1 MITIIWVSLVVLGIL
16 FTVLLVRDVLQ
27 NKQHLE
33 QVSIWKNGLIG
44 FVVNFFDVFGIGAFA
59 PQTALLKFT
68 KQTDD
73 SVMPGTLN
81 VTNTIPV
88 LIQAIVFI
96 QIIEVDVLTLVLM
109 LVAAS
114 IGAIIGADF
123 ISSLR
128 VKSIRLI
135 MGFALLITAFF
146 MLATHMEW
154 IQGGGDAIGLRGTKL
169 LIAVVVNFIL
179 GALMTAGIGLYAPCM
194 ALVFALGMSPK
205 VAFPIMMGSCAFLMP
220 FASAKFIQKGAYNRK
235 ATISMAIPG
244 AIAVLFA
251 VYFIKSLPIDQ
262 LKIIVIVV
270 ILYTSA
276 IMFKD
281 AFKEETPI
289 STKN

>member
-1 MITIIWVSLVVLGIL
+1 MITIVWLSLVILGIGFL
-16 FTVLLVRDVLQ
+16 FLFVRDVV
-27 NKQHLE
+27 KHRDVLE
-33 QVSIWKNGLIG
+33 KVSIWKNALIG
-44 FVVNFFDVFGIGAFA
+44 FIVNFFDVLGIGAFA

-88 LIQAIVFI
+88 LIQAVIFI

-109 LVAAS
+109 LAS
-114 IGAIIGADF
+114 ATVGAILGAAF
-123 ISSLR
+123 IAALP

-146 MLATHMEW
+146 MFARQMDW
-154 IQGGGDAIGLRGTKL
+154 IKGGGDAIGLTGYKL
-169 LIAVVVNFIL
+169 LIAIAANFML

-235 ATISMAIPG
+235 ATLSMAIPG

-251 VYFIKSLPIDQ
+251 VYFVKSLPLDQ
-262 LKIIVIVV
+262 LKTIVLFV

-281 AFKEETPI
+281 AFKKT
-289 STKN
+289 SKNELS